1 MTDRSAEPGAQPAV
15 PDDPEQL
22 RQEIERT
29 REQLGET
36 VEALVAKTDVKA
48 RARERANQLSER
60 LKGTTAQVKEQAA
73 ARAEQARSQLAGKTA
88 DAKNAAVQTSG
99 TTRNQLQARATA
111 VGGAVRDKTPEPVQR
126 AAQQVTQRA
135 SAVASQRSGL
145 VAVAAAVAG
154 AAVVGIIVIQWRRR
168 R

>member
-1 MTDRSAEPGAQPAV
+1 MTDRSAEPGAQPAL

-36 VEALVAKTDVKA
+36 VEALMAKTDVKA
-48 RARERANQLSER
+48 RAKERANQLSER

-135 SAVASQRSGL
+135 SAVGARRLGL
-145 VAVAAAVAG
+145 VAAAAAG
-154 AAVVGIIVIQWRRR
+154 AAVAGIIVIQWRRR

>member
-1 MTDRSAEPGAQPAV
+1 MTTDRPAGPDASVPV

-22 RQEIERT
+22 RQDIDRT

-48 RARERANQLSER
+48 RAKERAVQLSGR

-73 ARAEQARSQLAGKTA
+73 ARAGQARSQLAGKTA

-99 TTRNQLQARATA
+99 PAREQLQARATA
-111 VGGAVRDKTPEPVQR
+111 VGSAVRDKTPEPVQR

-135 SAVASQRSGL
+135 SGVASQRNGL
-145 VAVAAAVAG
+145 IAAAVTV
-154 AAVVGIIVIQWRRR
+154 AVVLGIIVIRRR
-168 R
+168 RR

>member
-1 MTDRSAEPGAQPAV
+1 MSTDSPAGADPGAV

-22 RQEIERT
+22 RLEIERT

-48 RARERANQLSER
+48 RAREQAEQLSQR
-60 LKGTTAQVKEQAA
+60 LKGTTA
-73 ARAEQARSQLAGKTA
+73 QARSQLAGKTA
-88 DAKNAAVQTSG
+88 DVRNAAVATGGSA
-99 TTRNQLQARATA
+99 RDQLQARATA

-126 AAQQVTQRA
+126 AARQVAQRT
-135 SAVASQRSGL
+135 SAVARQPAAL
-145 VAVAAAVAG
+145 AALAAAGVV
-154 AAVVGIIVIQWRRR
+154 VVGVIVIRQRRR